1 MLNSYIFDAIDMP
14 LDVDVQTIT
23 RKINDY
29 IAHVG
34 NISKL
39 YLLVDMGSLEEI
51 YQGLDTSN
59 ADIALVNNINT
70 KCALEIGQGIK
81 FNKTVT
87 EVIDSILKENIYKTH
102 VELKKN
108 KEPIVICSCASG
120 LGAAHKIKEILFN
133 SLPEDSTLN
142 RSMTS

>member
-1 MLNSYIFDAIDMP
+1 MP

-23 RKINDY
+23 RKINDC

-81 FNKTVT
+81 LNKTVT

-102 VELKKN
+102 VELKKK
-108 KEPIVICSCASG
+108 KEQ
-120 LGAAHKIKEILFN
+120 KE
-133 SLPEDSTLN
+133 E
-142 RSMTS
+142 